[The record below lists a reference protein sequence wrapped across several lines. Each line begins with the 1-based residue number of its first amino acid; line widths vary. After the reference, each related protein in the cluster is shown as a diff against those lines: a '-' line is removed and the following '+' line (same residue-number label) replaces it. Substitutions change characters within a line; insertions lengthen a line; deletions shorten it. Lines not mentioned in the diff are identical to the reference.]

1 MKCLWQ
7 LVLETSLWQR
17 QSASSLGDVALTRFQ
32 FWPPWTNHCLY
43 FDPHVSVWIQI
54 PHRLQVQLR
63 LGFSPMER
71 LIPKS
76 LPQTWWDFFA
86 TDLVKML
93 MTLVLLLQSW
103 WSICFSG
110 ESSWAWSHLPGLVGH
125 HLPEVGQGGQHLG
138 EGHNEPGHPDHHHHD
153 YDDHAEHHLT
163 ITIDNLQT
171 AELAAQLDKDLP
183 SGSPVVMSWPKYGE
197 YCYDSLGDSAWAK
210 IWWIL
215 KWWQYCTVLGLIIVI
230 VCLSRRN
237 SGCQVQR
244 GGDQGDGK
252 VGEWWFKSETCQRI
266 KEMDMLPMIRVNTE
280 TLKAVVKCNEFIF
293 CWELKPFPNWIVH
306 LKLWISKICKDV
318 RESWGDRLSP
328 GSCPS
333 KSQLVARFLQPE
345 HVSLEILLFQAS
357 WKFDCQT
364 I

>member
-1 MKCLWQ
+1 M
-7 LVLETSLWQR
+7 
-17 QSASSLGDVALTRFQ
+17 
-32 FWPPWTNHCLY
+32 
-43 FDPHVSVWIQI
+43 
-54 PHRLQVQLR
+54 
-63 LGFSPMER
+63 
-71 LIPKS
+71 
-76 LPQTWWDFFA
+76 
-86 TDLVKML
+86 
-93 MTLVLLLQSW
+93 
-103 WSICFSG
+103 
-110 ESSWAWSHLPGLVGH
+110 
-125 HLPEVGQGGQHLG
+125 
-138 EGHNEPGHPDHHHHD
+138 
-153 YDDHAEHHLT
+153 
-163 ITIDNLQT
+163 
-171 AELAAQLDKDLP
+171 
-183 SGSPVVMSWPKYGE
+183 
-197 YCYDSLGDSAWAK
+197 
-210 IWWIL
+210 
-215 KWWQYCTVLGLIIVI
+215 I

-333 KSQLVARFLQPE
+333 KSQLVTWFLQPE

-357 WKFDCQT
+357 QKFLIRQFKNIRFFPTLVQRQPWFADCNHSTNQFVLGSVSRT
-364 I
+364 